1 MGKKFTSFKR
11 YGLEGAE
18 SALVALEEMLVQA
31 NRTGYEKVVIGMPHR
46 GRLNMLVSLLDL
58 PARALFAKVKG
69 QSLVPEGMDAWDDVA
84 SHLAITTSK
93 KFDRSAS
100 NPLTVSLLHNPSHL
114 EAVNPVALGKTKAK
128 QDDYPQ
134 KEGVEKVLSLQL
146 HGDSAYAGQGIV
158 PESLQMAYLTEFSV
172 GYENTKQKQNK
183 PKPQR
188 IRAHER
194 RCRRPP
200 PLSRVFNVVSHVPLF
215 GMCFLVLC
223 LLFSGT
229 VHMIVNNQ
237 LGFTT
242 GGVGR
247 NRSSRYSSDIGKIIS
262 MPVLH
267 VNADA
272 PESVAYAARMALAFQ
287 RHFHRDI
294 MVDLIGYRKH
304 GHNEVDEPSFTQPLM
319 YKDIRSR
326 ANIVKLYRES
336 LTKAGVFSEGT
347 DPDAKL
353 VARLTAHLEKE
364 LAEAPTYK
372 AQQDEHFQGKWKG
385 IGQPKDV
392 EDGQQQERANSTA
405 SRCDWLLCAS
415 RAVQKSSQQRLL
427 FSLPSMCFVF
437 AVVKTGV
444 DVAVLKQIGEDSVKL
459 PEGFV
464 SECR

>member
-1 MGKKFTSFKR
+1 
-11 YGLEGAE
+11 
-18 SALVALEEMLVQA
+18 
-31 NRTGYEKVVIGMPHR
+31 
-46 GRLNMLVSLLDL
+46 
-58 PARALFAKVKG
+58 
-69 QSLVPEGMDAWDDVA
+69 
-84 SHLAITTSK
+84 
-93 KFDRSAS
+93 
-100 NPLTVSLLHNPSHL
+100 
-114 EAVNPVALGKTKAK
+114 
-128 QDDYPQ
+128 
-134 KEGVEKVLSLQL
+134 
-146 HGDSAYAGQGIV
+146 
-158 PESLQMAYLTEFSV
+158 
-172 GYENTKQKQNK
+172 
-183 PKPQR
+183 
-188 IRAHER
+188 
-194 RCRRPP
+194 
-200 PLSRVFNVVSHVPLF
+200 
-215 GMCFLVLC
+215 
-223 LLFSGT
+223 
-229 VHMIVNNQ
+229 MIVNNQ

-392 EDGQQQERANSTA
+392 EDGQNNTARRCADCTMPCVLSRSLTMLLSVLVLCICLFACFSRQDRCGCCCAQADRRGFRQAVRGIRQFHREWSHAAAAATVMVSRLTRMCALFFFFFFSDPLADRAPSSEA
-405 SRCDWLLCAS
+405 RPHRCAS
-415 RAVQKSSQQRLL
+415 VCLGKLQVRDRLGHRGVLGLRVIGARGVQP
-427 FSLPSMCFVF
+427 PSVRSGRR
-437 AVVKTGV
+437 TRN
-444 DVAVLKQIGEDSVKL
+444 VLATTPRTHGPAE
-459 PEGFV
+459 
-464 SECR
+464 